1 MSGHSKWST
10 IKRKKSAN
18 DAKRAQLFSKLVKE
32 VAAAARQGG
41 AIPENNP
48 RLRIAIQNAR
58 GSSVPKENIDR
69 AIKKSEDKD
78 AANYTDITYEGY
90 APNGV
95 AMIVECVTDNI
106 NRTISYVR
114 SAFTKYGGSM
124 AKTGSL
130 SYLFDRKGIIIIGKD
145 QVQNEDDFTLKL
157 IDAGVDTI
165 DLEDDIYYITCELLN
180 FGSLQKE
187 LETIKIAVQSSGL
200 QYIPNTNVDLEGDA
214 VASVEKLI
222 DALEEIEDVQH
233 VYHNMENEDEE

>member
-10 IKRKKSAN
+10 IKRKKGAN

-41 AIPENNP
+41 PIPENNP

-78 AANYTDITYEGY
+78 AANYLDITYEGY

-95 AMIVECVTDNI
+95 AIIVECVTDNL

-114 SAFTKYGGSM
+114 AAFTKYGGSM

-130 SYLFDRKGIIIIGKD
+130 AFLFDRKGVLVITKD
-145 QVQNEDDFTLKL
+145 QIKDEDTFTLSL
-157 IDAGVDTI
+157 IDAGADTI
-165 DLEDDIYYITCELLN
+165 DLEDEVYYVMCDISD
-180 FGSLQKE
+180 FGNLQK
-187 LETIKIAVQSSGL
+187 KIESLSIPIQSSGL
-200 QYIPNTNVDLEGDA
+200 QYIPNTLVPINESSADTI
-214 VASVEKLI
+214 EKLI
-222 DALEEIEDVQH
+222 DVLEDIEDVQN
-233 VYHNMENEDEE
+233 VYHNMEKS

>member
-10 IKRKKSAN
+10 IKRKKGAN

-145 QVQNEDDFTLKL
+145 QVHNEDDFTLKL
-157 IDAGVDTI
+157 IDAGADTI
-165 DLEDDIYYITCELLN
+165 DLEDDVYYITCELLN

-200 QYIPNTNVDLEGDA
+200 QYIPNTYVDLGGDA
-214 VASVEKLI
+214 VVSVEKLI